1 MTLKLF
7 WQDPYRTTLDTKVV
21 AVDNDRIRLAETIF
35 FAFSGGQE
43 SDAGTVAGHPVLS
56 AEKDGL
62 DIVYTLAPGHG
73 LQVGSEVEI
82 VIDWERRYRLMR
94 LHFAAEMVLQ
104 LVYQLRPGIERI
116 GAHISADK
124 ARIDFADENNIA
136 VLFPQI
142 ETEVAALLSADLP
155 IVTAFTDEAAQRRY
169 WEVAGF
175 ARMACGGTHPRSTA
189 EIGSLKLKRKNTG
202 KGKERIEISLQVYAP
217 EAVAAISSPSITPAS
232 P

>member
-1 MTLKLF
+1 MTRKLF
-7 WQDPYRTTLDTKVV
+7 WQDPYRTTLTTRVS

-43 SDAGTVAGHPVLS
+43 SDHGTLAGHPVLS

-62 DIVYTLAPGHG
+62 EILYTLAPGHG
-73 LQVGSEVEI
+73 LQAGSEVEI

-104 LVYQLRPGIERI
+104 LVYKLRPGIERI

-124 ARIDFADENNIA
+124 GRIDFAHEGSIA
-136 VLFPQI
+136 VLLPQV
-142 ETEVAALLSADLP
+142 ETEVAALLQADLP
-155 IVTAFTDEAAQRRY
+155 IVTAFTDEATQRRY

-189 EIGSLKLKRKNTG
+189 EVGALRLKRKNIG
-202 KGKERIEISLQVYAP
+202 KGKERIEISLGGNP
-217 EAVAAISSPSITPAS
+217 LDGTLLAAI
-232 P
+232 

>member
-21 AVDNDRIRLAETIF
+21 AADNDRIRLAETIF

-142 ETEVAALLSADLP
+142 ETEVAALLNADLP

-202 KGKERIEISLQVYAP
+202 KGKERIEISLQAYA
-217 EAVAAISSPSITPAS
+217 ADQSPLSNA
-232 P
+232 

>member
-1 MTLKLF
+1 MTQKLF
-7 WQDPYRTTLDTKVV
+7 WQDPYLQSHRTRVT
-21 AVDNDRIRLAETIF
+21 AVDNERVRIEETIF

-43 SDAGTVAGHPVLS
+43 SDAGTLGGLPVLA

-62 DIVYTLAPGHG
+62 DIVYTLAADHG

-82 VIDWERRYRLMR
+82 LIDWERRYRLMR

-124 ARIDFADENNIA
+124 ARIDFAHEGSIA
-136 VLFPQI
+136 VLFPLV
-142 ETEVAALLSADLP
+142 EHEVAALLSADLP
-155 IVTAFTDEAAQRRY
+155 IITAFTDEAAQRRY
-169 WEVAGF
+169 WEVEGF

-189 EIGSLKLKRKNTG
+189 EIGMLKFRRKNIG
-202 KGKERIEISLQVYAP
+202 KGKERIEIGLA
-217 EAVAAISSPSITPAS
+217 
-232 P
+232 

>member
-1 MTLKLF
+1 MTSKLF
-7 WQDPYRTTLDTKVV
+7 WQDPYRSTLATRVT
-21 AVDNDRIRLAETIF
+21 AVDKQRIRLAETIF

-43 SDAGTVAGHPVLS
+43 SDAGTIGGQPVLA

-62 DIVYTLAPGHG
+62 EIVYTLADGHG

-82 VIDWERRYRLMR
+82 CIDWERRYRLMR

-104 LVYQLRPGIERI
+104 MVYRLCPGIERI

-124 ARIDFADENNIA
+124 ARVDFAHEGSIA
-136 VLFPQI
+136 TLFPQI
-142 ETEVAALLSADLP
+142 EQEAAALSQADLP

-189 EIGSLKLKRKNTG
+189 EIGLLKLKRKNTG
-202 KGKERIEISLQVYAP
+202 KGKERIEISLV
-217 EAVAAISSPSITPAS
+217 E
-232 P
+232 

>member
-1 MTLKLF
+1 MTRKLF
-7 WQDPYRTTLDTKVV
+7 WQDPYLQSHKTRVT
-21 AVDNDRIRLAETIF
+21 AVDNERVRIEETIF

-43 SDAGTVAGHPVLS
+43 SDAGTLAGLPVLA

-62 DIVYTLAPGHG
+62 DIVYTLAADHG

-82 VIDWERRYRLMR
+82 LIDWERRYRLMR

-124 ARIDFADENNIA
+124 ARIDFAHEGSIA

-142 ETEVAALLSADLP
+142 EHEVAALLSADLP
-155 IVTAFTDEAAQRRY
+155 IITAFTDEAAQRRY
-169 WEVAGF
+169 WQVEGF

-189 EIGSLKLKRKNTG
+189 EVGTLKFRRKNIG
-202 KGKERIEISLQVYAP
+202 KGKERIEIGLA
-217 EAVAAISSPSITPAS
+217 
-232 P
+232 